1 MVHGC
6 DTGRSFIAHARPA
19 MNPSPAPSANIH
31 NLTFDELRVGQ
42 QASAS
47 RTLSLDDIKAFALVS
62 GDVNPAHV
70 DPDYAESTRFHG
82 VIAHGMWAGALISS
96 LLGTE
101 FPGPGTI
108 YLEQTLKFRKPIRV
122 GDTLT
127 VTLEVLQKIDAT
139 RDVRMQCTVVNQGA
153 ETVVSG
159 EALVRAPA
167 HKVSRQRVSLPTLM
181 MFEPEAR
188 LHDWMAS
195 LASHPPVRCGVVHPC
210 DESSLRGALDSR
222 DAGLI
227 DPVIIAP
234 RARVQ
239 ALADS
244 LELSLAGIELIDTP
258 HSHASAARAASLAGA
273 RQIAMLMKG
282 SLHTDE
288 LMEAVLAEP
297 ALRTARR
304 MSHVFRFEVPSYDRP
319 LLITD
324 AAINISPDLSTKA
337 DIVRNAI
344 DLAHAL
350 GIAAPRVAILSA
362 VETVTP
368 RIASTLDAAA
378 LCKMADRGQI
388 QGAILDGPL
397 AFDNAISSA
406 AARIKGIESPVAGRA
421 DILLV
426 PDLEAGNMLAKQ
438 LEYLAGAASCG
449 VVLGAR
455 VPIVLTSRADP
466 PISRVASAALAGVM
480 GRASR
485 ADEPGR

>member
-1 MVHGC
+1 MNS
-6 DTGRSFIAHARPA
+6 TPTPPA
-19 MNPSPAPSANIH
+19 DIH
-31 NLTFDELRVGQ
+31 NITFDELTVGQ

-47 RTLSLDDIKAFALVS
+47 RTLSTDDIKAFALVS

-70 DPDYAESTRFHG
+70 DPEYAESTRFHG

-108 YLEQTLKFRKPIRV
+108 YLEQTLKFKRPVRV

-127 VTLEVLQKIDAT
+127 VTLEVLAKIDAT
-139 RDVRMQCTVVNQGA
+139 RDVRMQCTVVNQNA
-153 ETVVSG
+153 EVVVAG

-167 HKVSRQRVSLPTLM
+167 HKISRPRVSLPTLM
-181 MFEPEAR
+181 LFEPEAR
-188 LHDWMAS
+188 LHAWIAT
-195 LASHPPVRCGVVHPC
+195 LAGHPAVRCGVVHPC

-222 DAGLI
+222 AAGLI
-227 DPVIIAP
+227 EPVIIAP
-234 RARVQ
+234 RARVET
-239 ALADS
+239 LAQS
-244 LELSLAGIELIDTP
+244 LGLSLDGIEIIDTP
-258 HSHASAARAASLAGA
+258 HSHASAAQAASLAA
-273 RQIAMLMKG
+273 AQQVLMLMKG

-288 LMEAVLAEP
+288 LMEAVLADP
-297 ALRTARR
+297 RLRTGRR
-304 MSHVFRFEVPSYDRP
+304 MSHVFRFEVPTYDKP
-319 LLITD
+319 LLVTD
-324 AAINISPDLSTKA
+324 AAINIAPDLNAKA
-337 DIVRNAI
+337 DIARNAI

-350 GIAAPRVAILSA
+350 GIASPRVAILSA

-388 QGAILDGPL
+388 AGAVLDGPL
-397 AFDNAISSA
+397 AFDNAISAA
-406 AARIKGIESPVAGRA
+406 AARIKGIDSPVAGDA

-438 LEYLAGAASCG
+438 LEYLAGAAGCG
-449 VVLGAR
+449 VVLGAQ

-480 GRASR
+480 QRAR
-485 ADEPGR
+485 HPGVGA